1 MHTGTAVSVDVPRWM
16 KPSNV
21 EVVGSPHRINMA
33 PSLKPSPQLEGDQRF
48 GTMFSPIKSHSSPQR
63 TTFRPDNALPGDP
76 RQSLNMQRRE
86 DVRRTDSYSYENV
99 YRRTFD
105 EVRACVRFYDGTA
118 RSFTK
123 HTPYSS
129 M

>member
-1 MHTGTAVSVDVPRWM
+1 MSVDVPRWM

-33 PSLKPSPQLEGDQRF
+33 PSLKPNPQLEGDQRF

-86 DVRRTDSYSYENV
+86 DVRRTDSYNYENV

-105 EVRACVRFYDGTA
+105 EVRASMKAA
-118 RSFTK
+118 RPFTK
-123 HTPYSS
+123 LIPCSS
-129 M
+129 L